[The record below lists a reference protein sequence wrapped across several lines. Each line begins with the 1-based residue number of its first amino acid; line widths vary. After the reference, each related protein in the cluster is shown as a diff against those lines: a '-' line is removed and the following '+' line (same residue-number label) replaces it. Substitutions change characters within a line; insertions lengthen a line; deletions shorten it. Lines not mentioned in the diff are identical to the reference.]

1 MRLLIAA
8 LMLSAS
14 AAVAQA
20 AEIKSAEVKNLPD
33 GNDGNVVEFDVLG
46 VAAPP
51 ALPGFCAVTGITS
64 RVWQGT
70 AYRAGQPLFL
80 SVPCAEYGL
89 VRANAR
95 LDGITPVNL
104 HSLQQSA
111 HGIARLGDDGGLL
124 WQGGAGRGYG
134 PWGQVAG
141 YRVLDPRM
149 LPVMPS

>member
-8 LMLSAS
+8 AAL
-14 AAVAQA
+14 AAVTATAAQA
-20 AEIKSAEVKNLPD
+20 ADSRVVIIP
-33 GNDGNVVEFDVLG
+33 DGNVVEFDVLA

-51 ALPGFCAVTGITS
+51 ALPGLCAVTGIAS

-70 AYRAGQPLFL
+70 AYRAGQPLLL

-89 VRANAR
+89 VPANVR
-95 LDGITPVNL
+95 LDGIVPVNV
-104 HSLQQSA
+104 HSLEQSK
-111 HGIARLGDDGGLL
+111 HGIARLGDDGALL
-124 WQGGAGRGYG
+124 WQGGTGSSYG

-141 YRVLDPRM
+141 YRVLDARM